1 MKKINNL
8 IKMLYAKRLILNLGQ
23 LDQAEGVPS
32 QIVQVLRKRVD
43 AILHQAATSVNEMF
57 DTASLTTRKR
67 VSRRFIV
74 PRLKRTVQSILA
86 YQFYIHEKI
95 DI

>member
-1 MKKINNL
+1 
-8 IKMLYAKRLILNLGQ
+8 MLYAKRLILNLGQ